1 MAYSDFNLSEL
12 EEQFQIQI
20 LEQKKAFSAINP
32 ANSSAFLKEN
42 LDRNLSL
49 ALAIN
54 TEKSRSEFII
64 APILA
69 EVKYLLQDQVSL
81 FSGVEF
87 EVDKTVGLNGF
98 CDYIFSQD
106 KEQLYLKTPVT
117 VIVEAKKENLNSA
130 IPQCIAAMLGAQQ
143 FNLQK
148 NHPISQIFG
157 VVTLG
162 NLWKFLSLEDKIV
175 TVDLQEF
182 YVIPVEQILGVLVY
196 MLTVNCHKG

>member
-1 MAYSDFNLSEL
+1 MAYSDFKLSEL

-20 LEQKKAFSAINP
+20 IEQKKAFSEVNP
-32 ANSSAFLKEN
+32 VESSNFLQEN
-42 LDRNLSL
+42 LDRHLSL

-54 TEKSRSEFII
+54 TEKARSEFII
-64 APILA
+64 APILS
-69 EVKYLLQDQVSL
+69 EVKYLLKDQVSL

-87 EVDKTVGLNGF
+87 DVDKSLGLNGF

-106 KEQLYLKTPVT
+106 QEQLYIKAPVT

-130 IPQCIAAMLGAQQ
+130 IPQCIAAMLGAQH

-148 NHPISQIFG
+148 NHPISPIFG
-157 VVTLG
+157 AVTIG
-162 NLWKFLSLEDKIV
+162 NLWKFLKLENRIV

-182 YVIPVEQILGVLVY
+182 YVIPVEQILGRLVY
-196 MLTVNCHKG
+196 MLTVNLL